1 MSFSTLAVVIICLA
15 AGAALGWL
23 AARLR
28 AAADIARLEA
38 TLQAGRDGEERLE
51 QSLRA
56 LSYESTAQSQEAVA
70 RAVAPLHETLRRYE
84 QRVAELER
92 DRVDAYAELREQVR
106 AMGLV
111 SGELRT
117 ETKQLVAALRAPQVR
132 GRWGEHQLRRIV
144 EAAGLLEHC
153 DFAEQVTSTTDRQGV
168 RPDLVVRL
176 HGGRSVVVD
185 AKAPFDA
192 YLSAMEARDER
203 TRDSHLD
210 QHAKVLRGH
219 VDALA
224 AKAYWTAFDQSPDF
238 VVLFVPAD
246 PFLDAALQRDAT
258 LMEHAFARNV
268 VLATPATLVALLRT
282 VAYSWRQ
289 EALAR
294 NALAVHALAR
304 ELYGRLATLGDHVGK
319 LGASL
324 GGAVTAY
331 NRAVGSLESRVLVSA
346 RKLAEMGVSDEE
358 LAVPAQVELTPR
370 QPQAPSCSKPR
381 TRRESGDAN
390 PAPEFGQWFGGSST
404 VSVPPNRAT
413 DDDGARQGFADAVS
427 GSSGPGL
434 SGGGGPV
441 RGGGRGGRARP
452 G

>member
-1 MSFSTLAVVIICLA
+1 MLHRVEPSTLAVIVVCLA
-15 AGAALGWL
+15 AGAALGWF
-23 AARLR
+23 AARAR
-28 AAADIARLEA
+28 SATEIARLDA
-38 TLQAGRDGEERLE
+38 TLRATRDGEGRLE
-51 QSLRA
+51 QSMRA
-56 LSYESTAQSQEAVA
+56 LSYEATAQSQEAVA
-70 RAVAPLHETLRRYE
+70 RAVAPLHDTLRRYE
-84 QRVAELER
+84 QRVTELEH

-106 AMGLV
+106 SMSQV

-144 EAAGLLEHC
+144 EAAGMLEHC
-153 DFAEQVTSTTDRQGV
+153 DFSEQVTGTTDERLV

-203 TRDSHLD
+203 GRDTHLD
-210 QHAKVLRGH
+210 AHARHLRAH

-224 AKAYWTAFDQSPDF
+224 AKSYWAAFDQAPEF

-246 PFLDAALQRDAT
+246 PFLDVALQRDPA
-258 LMEHAFARNV
+258 LLEHAFARDV

-294 NALAVHALAR
+294 NAVAVHSLAR
-304 ELYGRLATLGDHVGK
+304 ELYGRLSTLGDHVSK

-324 GGAVTAY
+324 GSAVTAY
-331 NRAVGSLESRVLVSA
+331 NRAVGSLEARVLVSA
-346 RKLAEMGVSDEE
+346 RKLADLGVSGDE
-358 LAVPAQVELTPR
+358 LPAPAQVEVTPR
-370 QPQAPSCSKPR
+370 QAQAPELVDQPMAVRLPEPARGSDR
-381 TRRESGDAN
+381 TH
-390 PAPEFGQWFGGSST
+390 
-404 VSVPPNRAT
+404 
-413 DDDGARQGFADAVS
+413 
-427 GSSGPGL
+427 
-434 SGGGGPV
+434 
-441 RGGGRGGRARP
+441 
-452 G
+452 

>member
-1 MSFSTLAVVIICLA
+1 MDLSTLAVVIVCLG
-15 AGAALGWL
+15 AGATLGWL
-23 AARLR
+23 AARTR
-28 AAADIARLEA
+28 SAAEIARLDA
-38 TLQAGRDGEERLE
+38 TLRATRDGEGRLE

-56 LSYESTAQSQEAVA
+56 LSYEATAQSQEAVA

-84 QRVAELER
+84 QRVTELER

-106 AMGLV
+106 SMSSV
-111 SGELRT
+111 SAELRT

-144 EAAGLLEHC
+144 EAAGMLEHC
-153 DFAEQVTSTTDRQGV
+153 DFDEQVTAATDRQGV

-203 TRDSHLD
+203 ERNQQLD
-210 QHAKVLRGH
+210 AHAKHLRGH

-224 AKAYWTAFDQSPDF
+224 AKSYWSAFHPAPEF

-246 PFLDAALQRDAT
+246 PFLDVALQRDPS
-258 LMEHAFARNV
+258 LLEHAFARNV

-282 VAYSWRQ
+282 VAYAWRQ

-294 NALAVHALAR
+294 NAAVVHSLAR
-304 ELYGRLATLGDHVGK
+304 ELYGRLATLGDHVSK
-319 LGASL
+319 LGGAL

-331 NRAVGSLESRVLVSA
+331 NRAVGSLEARVLVTA
-346 RKLAEMGVSDEE
+346 RKLADLGVSDDQ
-358 LAVPAQVELTPR
+358 LAAPPQVEVAPR
-370 QPQAPSCSKPR
+370 AAQAPEL
-381 TRRESGDAN
+381 TGDGPPLQRDKTHPIA
-390 PAPEFGQWFGGSST
+390 GG
-404 VSVPPNRAT
+404 
-413 DDDGARQGFADAVS
+413 
-427 GSSGPGL
+427 
-434 SGGGGPV
+434 
-441 RGGGRGGRARP
+441 
-452 G
+452 